1 MKTAWNAQKLEG
13 NSKLMALLKDLEK
26 EGFYYRI
33 KKEGEEDSD
42 DEEIESSR
50 TVSSTN
56 ILTHLYIAHP
66 QSIEMYKNNHE
77 LLLLDC
83 NYRTNRFS
91 MPCLNFCGKTGNNST
106 LQICLAFLPD
116 EKIPAYEWALRTHG
130 RLLVAF
136 AIPAP
141 LTIVT
146 DKEDALLNSL
156 NRYFP
161 SSTHLLCRWHV
172 NKNIVKNTRDK
183 YFELGEEYV
192 DRNNVRKN
200 RRHELWIK
208 FWDLWEA
215 ILNSKSQEEYEENV
229 QNLRACKVREEAIR
243 YCESWLLYKEKLVI
257 CQCVFLLL

>member
-1 MKTAWNAQKLEG
+1 NSDQPKSILSKHNYHSKATLTSRDIYNLKAAWNAQKLEG

-42 DEEIESSR
+42 DEEIIQNYEKR
-50 TVSSTN
+50 PV
-56 ILTHLYIAHP
+56 Y
-66 QSIEMYKNNHE
+66 E
-77 LLLLDC
+77 L
-83 NYRTNRFS
+83 
-91 MPCLNFCGKTGNNST
+91 
-106 LQICLAFLPD
+106 
-116 EKIPAYEWALRTHG
+116 ALRTHG

-172 NKNIVKNTRDK
+172 NKKIVKNTRD
-183 YFELGEEYV
+183 
-192 DRNNVRKN
+192 DRSNVRKN

-257 CQCVFLLL
+257 CQCVFLLLGQPI

>member
-1 MKTAWNAQKLEG
+1 AWNAQKLEG
-13 NSKLMALLKDLEK
+13 NSKLWALLKDLEK

-50 TVSSTN
+50 T
-56 ILTHLYIAHP
+56 I
-66 QSIEMYKNNHE
+66 NHD

-83 NYRTNRFS
+83 TYRTKRFS
-91 MPCLNFCGKTGNNST
+91 MPYLKFCGKTGNNST
-106 LQICLAFLPD
+106 LQICLAFLLD
-116 EKIPAYEWALRTHG
+116 EKRPAYELALHTLG

-172 NKNIVKNTRDK
+172 NKK
-183 YFELGEEYV
+183 
-192 DRNNVRKN
+192 
-200 RRHELWIK
+200 
-208 FWDLWEA
+208 
-215 ILNSKSQEEYEENV
+215 
-229 QNLRACKVREEAIR
+229 
-243 YCESWLLYKEKLVI
+243 
-257 CQCVFLLL
+257 